1 MRKALRIVSALALTA
16 LFASNAF
23 AELPLAG
30 ADYLNDGEISLVYD
44 PANGN
49 MSIDAAGKMIST
61 FELQSAGGLLT
72 GTTPAIV
79 LPPFDVH
86 TPVKFFI
93 LKTDGIGDTDLGP
106 IAGAGIEASAL
117 SADLTLN
124 GSVLPSGGLG
134 NANLAVVPEPA
145 SMGLAFL
152 GFLGLLGIRRK

>member
-1 MRKALRIVSALALTA
+1 MRRTLHLVSALAIAALVTSTA
-16 LFASNAF
+16 V

-30 ADYLNDGEISLVYD
+30 ADYLNDGEITVVYD

-49 MSIDAAGKMIST
+49 MSVDASGQMIST
-61 FELQSAGGLLT
+61 FELLSAGGLLT
-72 GTTPAIV
+72 GTTPDIV
-79 LPPFDVH
+79 NGAFDVH
-86 TPVKFFI
+86 TPVKFFV

-106 IAGAGIEASAL
+106 IAGTGYDGATL

-145 SMGLAFL
+145 SMGLAFI

>member
-1 MRKALRIVSALALTA
+1 MRKALQLAAALTVTA
-16 LFASNAF
+16 LVTSNAV
-23 AELPLAG
+23 AEMPLAG
-30 ADYLNDGEISLVYD
+30 ADYLSDGEITLVYD
-44 PANGN
+44 PADGN
-49 MSIDAAGKMIST
+49 MSIDASGKMIST
-61 FELQSAGGLLT
+61 FELQSASGVLT
-72 GTTPAIV
+72 GTTPDIV

-106 IAGAGIEASAL
+106 IAGAGYDGATL